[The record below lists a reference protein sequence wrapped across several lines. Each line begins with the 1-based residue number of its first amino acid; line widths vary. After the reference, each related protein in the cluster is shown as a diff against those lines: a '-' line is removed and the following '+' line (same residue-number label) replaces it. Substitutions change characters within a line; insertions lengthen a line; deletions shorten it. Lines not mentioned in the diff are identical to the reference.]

1 MLAPALPCVQTRAV
15 TEKTSELKSHH
26 QAAVAALL
34 ARYQQLRS
42 EVASYNKALQ
52 AVMAGQQ
59 QQQDAGSGRAGR
71 DQQ

>member
-1 MLAPALPCVQTRAV
+1 LVVAFV
-15 TEKTSELKSHH
+15 ELKAHH

-34 ARYQQLRS
+34 ARYQQLRG

-52 AVMAGQQ
+52 SVMAGQQ
-59 QQQDAGSGRAGR
+59 QQQDAGSGRASR

>member
-1 MLAPALPCVQTRAV
+1 MPCPVHTQTRAI
-15 TEKTSELKSHH
+15 TEKSSELRAHLP
-26 QAAVAALL
+26 AAVAALL

-42 EVASYNKALQ
+42 EVGSSNKTLQ